1 MNSFL
6 IGRALDYAMRS
17 DRNLKNAKRNTPINL
32 IQTAKIETE
41 PTVFR
46 PFHSFQSRLL
56 WMAFSIKTFL
66 YFESL
71 YMYLSFDDTVG
82 SLGAETRIC
91 A

>member
-17 DRNLKNAKRNTPINL
+17 DRNIKNAKRNTPINL

-46 PFHSFQSRLL
+46 PFSLVPIA
-56 WMAFSIKTFL
+56 AFVDGFFHQNIFV
-66 YFESL
+66 F
-71 YMYLSFDDTVG
+71 
-82 SLGAETRIC
+82 
-91 A
+91 